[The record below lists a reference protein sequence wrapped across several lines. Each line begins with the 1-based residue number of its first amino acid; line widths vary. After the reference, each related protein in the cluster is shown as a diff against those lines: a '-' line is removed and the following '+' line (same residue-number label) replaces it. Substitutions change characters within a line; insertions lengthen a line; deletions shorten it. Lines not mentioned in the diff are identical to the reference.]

1 MSFLLNK
8 NNSLRKY
15 FENVNS
21 NISIKFKSGPWRT
34 VLNYPGPKPN
44 VCIFVNFRVF
54 MVIRSLKVHAGNLDK
69 KGEKNK
75 SFKNIYIFG
84 FSRPC

>member
-1 MSFLLNK
+1 MYLKMMF
-8 NNSLRKY
+8 
-15 FENVNS
+15 FV
-21 NISIKFKSGPWRT
+21 
-34 VLNYPGPKPN
+34 
-44 VCIFVNFRVF
+44 IFYTYSRLVDHG
-54 MVIRSLKVHAGNLDK
+54 LKVHAGNLDK

>member
-1 MSFLLNK
+1 MAMPLLFMYSK
-8 NNSLRKY
+8 NITL
-15 FENVNS
+15 
-21 NISIKFKSGPWRT
+21 
-34 VLNYPGPKPN
+34 L
-44 VCIFVNFRVF
+44 
-54 MVIRSLKVHAGNLDK
+54 LKVHAGNLDK

>member
-1 MSFLLNK
+1 MDITGTLN
-8 NNSLRKY
+8 
-15 FENVNS
+15 
-21 NISIKFKSGPWRT
+21 
-34 VLNYPGPKPN
+34 
-44 VCIFVNFRVF
+44 
-54 MVIRSLKVHAGNLDK
+54 LKVHAGNLDK